1 MAQIPTAPATRRKPL
16 YKLLYVQV
24 LCAIVLGG
32 LLGWLAPHVATN
44 EWIKALGDGFIKL
57 IKMLIAPII
66 FCTVVS
72 GIAHIQDAKK
82 VGRVGIKALVYFEV
96 VSTFALVIGLLVAN
110 IARPGDEVRLCAV
123 VSGLH
128 TAVVAGVDAPID
140 VPDGPD
146 ERAAREREAEAFM
159 TSRFGPALAAS
170 PGVAHRYEVLRF
182 LTDAGSVADAVGARA
197 AETGAALVAVAS
209 HHKSRLAKLFS
220 GSVSERLAAT
230 CPVPLLLIS

>member
-1 MAQIPTAPATRRKPL
+1 
-16 YKLLYVQV
+16 
-24 LCAIVLGG
+24 
-32 LLGWLAPHVATN
+32 
-44 EWIKALGDGFIKL
+44 
-57 IKMLIAPII
+57 
-66 FCTVVS
+66 
-72 GIAHIQDAKK
+72 
-82 VGRVGIKALVYFEV
+82 
-96 VSTFALVIGLLVAN
+96 
-110 IARPGDEVRLCAV
+110 
-123 VSGLH
+123 
-128 TAVVAGVDAPID
+128 VVAGVDAPID

>member
-1 MAQIPTAPATRRKPL
+1 
-16 YKLLYVQV
+16 
-24 LCAIVLGG
+24 
-32 LLGWLAPHVATN
+32 
-44 EWIKALGDGFIKL
+44 
-57 IKMLIAPII
+57 
-66 FCTVVS
+66 
-72 GIAHIQDAKK
+72 
-82 VGRVGIKALVYFEV
+82 
-96 VSTFALVIGLLVAN
+96 
-110 IARPGDEVRLCAV
+110 
-123 VSGLH
+123 
-128 TAVVAGVDAPID
+128 
-140 VPDGPD
+140 
-146 ERAAREREAEAFM
+146 M